1 MKVLVSLLCSQQQR
15 TYNRNR
21 TSQRLAA
28 RFGFLKLNSE
38 DKTDMEKLIEEF
50 SLGLFF
56 WQSLLFIA
64 LVFLLWRYAW
74 KPILNAV
81 NDREE
86 GIKNALAAAEEAKK
100 EMQNVTADS
109 EKLLQEARAE
119 REIMLKEAREIKDK
133 IVADAKE
140 LAEVE
145 GDKLIKQAQA
155 TIESEKKAAVA
166 DLKNQ
171 VAELSVGIAEKII
184 KDQLANKNKQLK
196 MVDDL
201 LDDIKLD

>member
-1 MKVLVSLLCSQQQR
+1 
-15 TYNRNR
+15 
-21 TSQRLAA
+21 
-28 RFGFLKLNSE
+28 
-38 DKTDMEKLIEEF
+38 MEQLIEEF

-56 WQSLLFIA
+56 WQTLLFIA
-64 LVFLLWRYAW
+64 LVFLLWKFAW
-74 KPILNAV
+74 KPILSAV

-86 GIKNALAAAEEAKK
+86 GIKNALAAAEDAKK

-133 IVADAKE
+133 IVADARDQ
-140 LAEVE
+140 AQIE

-166 DLKNQ
+166 DIKNQ
-171 VAELSVGIAEKII
+171 VADLSLQIAEKVI
-184 KDQLANKNKQLK
+184 KEQLSDDKKQIKL
-196 MVDDL
+196 VDDML
-201 LDDIKLD
+201 GDIKLN